1 MEEERQKNQY
11 SRFGDGFAL
20 LPFGEFA
27 RDGKIARWPDA
38 WLSVLVILIS
48 FENKET
54 RKSYPSL
61 DTIATLGGVSKGN
74 VGNAIKL
81 LHEDKWLTL
90 GRESSGRGR
99 QRYVY
104 TMLYPPYSASF
115 GAGEGN
121 NWISVYDDV
130 IKSGVWAVMPPSVRK
145 LYLVMKAFTMEGFYA
160 NTGWADGY
168 TSESYGD
175 IRHDFAEDFD
185 FMPASVLDGFGK
197 ERPPLANLCGIAD
210 KTFRDAKNWLTDNEL
225 MHFYEGDYCTGLAFP
240 HRPNRVAPKV
250 IEAMESKKKE
260 QAELTRRGCTGHA
273 KKSLRA
279 IKVRSK
285 QADQRGGDPRL
296 RKITSES
303 EADSVLL

>member
-1 MEEERQKNQY
+1 MEERRQKNQY

-20 LPFGEFA
+20 LPFGKFA
-27 RDGKIARWPDA
+27 RAGEIARWSDA
-38 WLSVLVILIS
+38 WLSVLTILIS

-54 RKSYPSL
+54 RKAYPSL
-61 DTIATLGGVSKGN
+61 NTIAVLGGVGKGN
-74 VGNAIKL
+74 VSNAIKRL
-81 LHEDKWLTL
+81 QESKWLTL
-90 GRESSGRGR
+90 GREPSIRGH

-104 TMLYPPYSASF
+104 TMLYPPYSVCF

-160 NTGWADGY
+160 NTGWAGEY

-175 IRHDFAEDFD
+175 IRYDCAEDFD
-185 FMPASVLDGFGK
+185 FMPASVFDGFGR
-197 ERPPLANLCGIAD
+197 ERPTLANLCGIAD

-225 MHFYEGDYCTGLAFP
+225 MKFYEGDYYTGLAFP

-250 IEAMESKKKE
+250 IETMESKKKE
-260 QAELTRRGCTGHA
+260 LAELTRRGCTGHA

-285 QADQRGGDPRL
+285 QADQRNGDPRL
-296 RKITSES
+296 KKYTLENA
-303 EADSVLL
+303 ADSVPL